1 MIAEN
6 GRRTI
11 MPERQIMR
19 LVVVMLGLA
28 GSLADAAVAR
38 AQTYGVDFRNT
49 LMPASGGMAGTS
61 VAAPQDF
68 ISAINAN
75 PAALTQYEG
84 THFTLGGGFAE
95 ATVNLAQ
102 RTPLPL
108 LGVDPFSAKSG
119 TPGAIVPAI
128 GVAQE
133 VSGLP
138 LPTTVGLAVFGAA
151 GGGADYMHVPAS
163 NGTSAYLLLLQFAPS
178 VAVELT
184 DRLSIGATM
193 FIGDGYSSGPLLGKS
208 VMTNAYALRGG
219 FGLDYQLGD
228 ATWLGAYYQT
238 NQDFR
243 FQNQVVLIPGG
254 QARDVDIG
262 LPQQVG
268 LGIANESLL
277 DGRLL
282 LAADAL
288 FLDWRSA
295 ALFKSIYV
303 GQWVMQLGTQ
313 YRATDRLSLRLGY
326 AYAQNPLNNSFGTS
340 IGPIPV
346 PGGLPSA
353 RYVQSQFAVVNEH
366 RMSGGIGIRDLFM
379 QGLDFDAF
387 AGGMFPA
394 AEAVGPFTSVS
405 VASYWI
411 GLGFTWHFDQS
422 MARAPG
428 RRPTT

>member
-1 MIAEN
+1 VPKFAK
-6 GRRTI
+6 GKI
-11 MPERQIMR
+11 MTNRPNAR
-19 LVVVMLGLA
+19 LAIVVLTLA
-28 GSLADAAVAR
+28 CMAAASVAR
-38 AQTYGVDFRNT
+38 AQTYGIDIRNT

-84 THFTLGGGFAE
+84 THFTLGGAYAE
-95 ATVNLAQ
+95 ATANLTQTA
-102 RTPLPL
+102 PLPL
-108 LGVDPFSAKSG
+108 LGIDPFSAKSS
-119 TPGAIVPAI
+119 TPGAVIPAI
-128 GVAQE
+128 GVSQE
-133 VSGLP
+133 VTGLP

-151 GGGADYMHVPAS
+151 GGGSDYVQVPES

-178 VAVELT
+178 IAFEIT

-208 VMTNAYALRGG
+208 AMTNAYALRGG

-243 FQNQVVLIPGG
+243 FQNQVVLVPKTRPI
-254 QARDVDIG
+254 DVDMG

-268 LGIANESLL
+268 VGIANESLL

-288 FLDWRSA
+288 YLDWRSA
-295 ALFKSIYV
+295 ALFKTLYV
-303 GQWVMQLGTQ
+303 EQWVMQLGTQ
-313 YRATDRLSLRLGY
+313 YRVTDRVKLRLGY
-326 AYAQNPLNNSFGTS
+326 AYAANPLDGSFGST
-340 IGPIPV
+340 IGPIQV
-346 PGGLPSA
+346 PGGLPAA
-353 RYVQSQFAVVNEH
+353 RYVQSQFAIINEH
-366 RMSGGIGIRDLFM
+366 RMAGGIGIRDLFM

-394 AEAVGPFTSVS
+394 SQSLSTSTTVS
-405 VASYWI
+405 LASYWL
-411 GLGFTWHFDQS
+411 GLGFTWRFQPS
-422 MARAPG
+422 PAPG
-428 RRPTT
+428 QHPAT